1 MSIKIVNFCDEIS
14 DNKRM
19 NTIEQFMEICDERIA
34 EMGITRAELLRRA
47 GQSQALFN
55 MALKRNSHLR
65 IENIIAISEVLGISV
80 PILLGIEETIPSD
93 IRIMVDMLMKI
104 PERDRKMISLNIK
117 NYYEMAMS
125 EKKSRK

>member
-1 MSIKIVNFCDEIS
+1 
-14 DNKRM
+14 M
-19 NTIEQFMEICDERIA
+19 NTIEQFMKICDERIA

-80 PILLGIEETIPSD
+80 PILLGIEENIPSD

-104 PERDRKMISLNIK
+104 PERDRRMISLNIK

-125 EKKSRK
+125 EKKNRK